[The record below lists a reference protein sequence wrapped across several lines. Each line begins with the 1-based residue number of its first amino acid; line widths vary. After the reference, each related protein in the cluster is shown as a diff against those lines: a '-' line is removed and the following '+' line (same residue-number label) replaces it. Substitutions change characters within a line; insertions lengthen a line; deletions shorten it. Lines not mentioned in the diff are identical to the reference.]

1 MARSAVKLLYAL
13 LLIDESPLRGHR
25 VTTSLEK
32 AFTAIAEGRPGGGIS
47 IKLPFDPAAA
57 WGERERYDLT
67 GTINGHKVRG
77 KLTSRAGGHALD
89 LGPAWCRDATLVVG
103 AQIVVVLAPEGPQL
117 GAMAADIAAALDAE
131 PTARRFFESLPT
143 FYRKNF
149 IRWIEGAKRPE
160 TRAKRIAET
169 VATLK
174 SGRRER

>member
-1 MARSAVKLLYAL
+1 M
-13 LLIDESPLRGHR
+13 
-25 VTTSLEK
+25 TTSLEK

-77 KLTSRAGGHALD
+77 KLTSRAGGHSLD
-89 LGPAWCRDATLVVG
+89 LGPAWCRDATVVVG
-103 AQIVVVLAPEGPQL
+103 AHIVVVLAPEGPQL
-117 GAMAADIAAALDAE
+117 GAMAADIAAALEAVPD
-131 PTARRFFESLPT
+131 ARRFFESLPT

-149 IRWIEGAKRPE
+149 NRWIEGAKRPE

-169 VATLK
+169 VAALK
-174 SGRRER
+174 SGKRER

>member
-1 MARSAVKLLYAL
+1 GRTRAVRIDREGTGLLRAPCSTAQLSYAL
-13 LLIDESPLRGHR
+13 LLVDESIARGNR
-25 VTTSLEK
+25 DVTTSLEK

-77 KLTSRAGGHALD
+77 KLTSRAGGHSLD
-89 LGPAWCRDATLVVG
+89 LGPAWCRDATVVVG

-131 PTARRFFESLPT
+131 PAARRFFE
-143 FYRKNF
+143 
-149 IRWIEGAKRPE
+149 
-160 TRAKRIAET
+160 
-169 VATLK
+169 
-174 SGRRER
+174 